1 MGRGRSKMGQDGS
14 RSRQKAPSWIKIS
27 PKRAKMSQRKTEMG
41 QDRVKMGPRWGQDG
55 ANMGQAGA
63 KMGQDGAKIGPTW
76 ANIGPRWAKMRHR
89 GYPPVSPRS
98 HCKKQQKPTCFR
110 GRRLGYAILFCI
122 GEVCEV
128 EAEQPEGEHGLWGS
142 TPLAG
147 FKG

>member
-1 MGRGRSKMGQDGS
+1 MGRGRSMMGQDGS

-27 PKRAKMSQRKTEMG
+27 PKRANMSQRKTEMG

-110 GRRLGYAILFCI
+110 GRRLGGRNPFLHRRSLRSRS
-122 GEVCEV
+122 GSHV
-128 EAEQPEGEHGLWGS
+128 EWIPRPVGLIAPGRI
-142 TPLAG
+142 
-147 FKG
+147 